1 VQCQGA
7 TSFVSFLIM
16 TNIFLSRPTWVPP
29 EYQEGLNNF
38 LEFLAAQGLN
48 PRTIGTTDKPL
59 KSPMEEVIDLMKIC
73 KGAIVLGYPQ
83 IVATAGSVK
92 SRSISDRVEL
102 ATEWNHMETA
112 LAVAS
117 HLPLIMIHDTLVS
130 RGVFERGAVNGFLY
144 KVDLKN
150 PAWPLSTDI
159 TGAIS
164 AWKPKVSGFTTATM
178 VGISAVAPK
187 KLGTKYVTVGT
198 YDGVNIS
205 KDILA
210 KIVLGETSDPG
221 ISAFIGRVHGGE
233 PYCPKC
239 STPLSTTHASWMADG
254 VQTGYTCEHCL
265 TLVEG
270 DYDKYSREVKAEVRR
285 NYTTF
290 YQKYQEEINKM
301 TGNRQTDF
309 VVE

>member
-1 VQCQGA
+1 
-7 TSFVSFLIM
+7 M
-16 TNIFLSRPTWVPP
+16 TNIFLSRPTWVPS
-29 EYQEGLNNF
+29 EYQEGLENF
-38 LEFLAAQGLN
+38 LGLLGSQGLS

-59 KSPMEEVIDLMKIC
+59 RSPMEEVIDLMKVC
-73 KGAIVLGYPQ
+73 KGAIILGYPQ

-92 SRSISDRVEL
+92 DRSISDKVEL

-117 HLPLIMIHDTLVS
+117 NLPIIMIHDTFVS
-130 RGVFERGAVNGFLY
+130 RGVFDRGAVNGFLY

-150 PAWPLSTDI
+150 PAWPLSKDI
-159 TGAIS
+159 TGAIT
-164 AWKPKVSGFTTATM
+164 AWKPKVSSFTTPM

-187 KLGTKYVTVGT
+187 RLSTKYVTVGT
-198 YDGVNIS
+198 YQGENIC

-221 ISAFIGRVHGGE
+221 ISSFTSRIHGGE

-239 STPLSTTHASWMADG
+239 STPLATTHADWMADG
-254 VQTGYTCEHCL
+254 VQTGYTCERCR
-265 TLVEG
+265 TIIEG
-270 DYDKYSREVKAEVRR
+270 DYDKFSREVKAEVRR
-285 NYTTF
+285 NYVSL
-290 YQKYQEEINKM
+290 YKKYQEEIDKL
-301 TGNRQTDF
+301 TGSRQNDF